1 MKFVFK
7 DFPLPS
13 HPHAFKAAE
22 AANGAREQGR
32 FWDYHDQ
39 LFSNQSALTVEDLKR
54 YAGDLGLNTAAF
66 DTCLDEGK
74 FAGLV
79 QEDLD
84 QGTRYGVSSTPTVFI
99 NGRPIIGA
107 AAFELFD
114 TVVRE
119 ELAATEPLQ

>member
-1 MKFVFK
+1 M
-7 DFPLPS
+7 
-13 HPHAFKAAE
+13 
-22 AANGAREQGR
+22 
-32 FWDYHDQ
+32 
-39 LFSNQSALTVEDLKR
+39 EDLKR
-54 YAGDLGLNTAAF
+54 HAGDLGLNATAF

-84 QGTRYGVSSTPTVFI
+84 QGKRYGVSSTPTIFI

>member
-1 MKFVFK
+1 M
-7 DFPLPS
+7 
-13 HPHAFKAAE
+13 
-22 AANGAREQGR
+22 
-32 FWDYHDQ
+32 
-39 LFSNQSALTVEDLKR
+39 EDLKR
-54 YAGDLGLNTAAF
+54 YAGDLGLNAAAF

-84 QGTRYGVSSTPTVFI
+84 QGQRYGVSSTPTIFI

-107 AAFELFD
+107 ATFETFD
-114 TVVRE
+114 RVVRE